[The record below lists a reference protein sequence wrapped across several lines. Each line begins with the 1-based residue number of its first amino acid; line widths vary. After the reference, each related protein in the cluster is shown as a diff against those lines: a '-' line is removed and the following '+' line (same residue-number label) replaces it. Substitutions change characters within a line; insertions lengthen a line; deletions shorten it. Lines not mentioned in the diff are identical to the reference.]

1 MGFIELLEKLSRP
14 FYSSK
19 EASLDSSKGTTQL
32 STPEYQENP
41 YITYDPF
48 SLYTNNLMEQV
59 SSAKTVNEFIK
70 RWRQA
75 AMLPEVDDALQEIT
89 SEAVT
94 FDEKEKV
101 VSLDL
106 EALELPEAI
115 KKKMEES
122 FDRVLFLLDFNSR
135 GDEIFKQWYVD
146 GIISFE
152 VVYREKELKEGIQKL
167 ILLSPFN
174 FFKIKDEKTGMMK
187 YFFHKKPSYDIVKD
201 LGNADKTYF
210 DEQISQINS
219 GIWDTDKKFT
229 LSFLQKALKV
239 INQLSLI
246 EDSLVIFRITR
257 SPERRVF
264 YIDTGNLPKTKAEE
278 YVKSLISKYRQKRI
292 YNTDSGTVENKS
304 RQISIL
310 EDFWFP
316 VSQTASGQRG
326 TRVETLQGQNPG
338 FNTFE
343 DINYFVKKVYKALN
357 VPPNRTNN
365 DDRLQISSGV
375 DIERDELKFFKYI
388 LKLRRKFNNLFV
400 DLLKKDL
407 ISKEVFSIEDWNTVQ
422 EKIGFK
428 YANSNEFSEIKK
440 LQLLDLKTN
449 AANGALPLMEA
460 GLIDEF
466 YVQREYLMLSE
477 DEIKEIGTRLEE
489 KAIQQAKADKE
500 AQAAQ
505 FKAMKAAGI
514 NPGMP
519 GQPGQ
524 PGQPPIQMPAG
535 PGGKQESVLPKGGLP
550 DHILNM
556 LREGDIITN
565 GENQLLYED
574 GKFRAIK

>member
-1 MGFIELLEKLSRP
+1 MGPIATLLEKLSRP
-14 FYSSK
+14 FYSTR
-19 EASLDSSKGTTQL
+19 EAALDSSKGTTQL

-70 RWRQA
+70 RWRQS

-89 SEAVT
+89 SEAIT
-94 FDEKEKV
+94 FDEKDKV
-101 VSLDL
+101 IEVDL
-106 EALELPEAI
+106 EGLELPDPI

-122 FDRVLFLLDFNSR
+122 FERILFLLDFNVR

-146 GIISFE
+146 GVLTFE
-152 VVYREKELKEGIQKL
+152 VVYREKDLKEGIQKL

-174 FFKIKDEKTGMMK
+174 FFKVKDEKTGMMK

-201 LGNADKTYF
+201 LQNADKTYF
-210 DEQISQINS
+210 EEQVAQITS
-219 GIWDTDKKFT
+219 GLWDSDKKYS

-326 TRVETLQGQNPG
+326 TKVETLQGQNPG
-338 FNTFE
+338 FNTF
-343 DINYFVKKVYKALN
+343 DDMNYFVKKLYKALN
-357 VPPNRTNN
+357 VPPNRSND

-388 LKLRRKFNNLFV
+388 LKLRRKFNNLFI

-407 ISKEVFSIEDWNTVQ
+407 ISKGVFSVEDWNEIQ
-422 EKIGFK
+422 EKIAFK

-440 LQLLDLKTN
+440 LQLIDLRLQ
-449 AANGALPLMEA
+449 AANQALPFLES
-460 GLIDEF
+460 GILDE
-466 YVQREYLMLSE
+466 YYIQRECLMLTE
-477 DEIKEIGTRLEE
+477 EQIKEIGSRVEE
-489 KAIQQAKADKE
+489 KAVQQAKDDQQ
-500 AQAAQ
+500 AQAEQ
-505 FKAMKAAGI
+505 FKAMKKAGL
-514 NPGMP
+514 NPGPP

-524 PGQPPIQMPAG
+524 PGQPPIEIPK
-535 PGGKQESVLPKGGLP
+535 GKQESVLPKKGLP
-550 DHILNM
+550 DHILN
-556 LREGDIITN
+556 LLQNGDIITD
-565 GENQLLYED
+565 GDHQLLYED
-574 GKFRAIK
+574 GKFKSIK

>member
-1 MGFIELLEKLSRP
+1 MGPIATLLEKLSRP
-14 FYSSK
+14 FYSTR
-19 EASLDSSKGTTQL
+19 EAALDSSKGTTQL

-70 RWRQA
+70 RWRQS

-89 SEAVT
+89 SEAIT
-94 FDEKEKV
+94 FDEKDKV
-101 VSLDL
+101 IEVDL
-106 EALELPEAI
+106 EGLELPDPI

-122 FDRVLFLLDFNSR
+122 FERILFLLDFNVR

-146 GIISFE
+146 GVLTFE
-152 VVYREKELKEGIQKL
+152 VVYREKDLKEGIQKL

-174 FFKIKDEKTGMMK
+174 FFKVKDEKTGMMK

-201 LGNADKTYF
+201 LQNADKTYF
-210 DEQISQINS
+210 EEQVAQITS
-219 GIWDTDKKFT
+219 GLWDSDKKYS

-326 TRVETLQGQNPG
+326 TKVETLQGQNPG
-338 FNTFE
+338 FNTF
-343 DINYFVKKVYKALN
+343 DDMNYFVKKLYKALN
-357 VPPNRTNN
+357 VPPNRSND

-388 LKLRRKFNNLFV
+388 LKLRRKFNNLFI

-407 ISKEVFSIEDWNTVQ
+407 ISKGVFSVEDWNEIQ
-422 EKIGFK
+422 EKIAFK

-440 LQLLDLKTN
+440 LQLIDLRLQ
-449 AANGALPLMEA
+449 AANQALPFLES
-460 GLIDEF
+460 GILDE
-466 YVQREYLMLSE
+466 YYIQRECLMLTE
-477 DEIKEIGTRLEE
+477 EQIKEIGSRVEE
-489 KAIQQAKADKE
+489 KAVQQAKDDQQ
-500 AQAAQ
+500 AQAEQ
-505 FKAMKAAGI
+505 FKAMKKAGL
-514 NPGMP
+514 NPGPP

-524 PGQPPIQMPAG
+524 PGQPPIEIPK
-535 PGGKQESVLPKGGLP
+535 GKQESVLPKKGLP
-550 DHILNM
+550 DHILNL
-556 LREGDIITN
+556 LREGDVVTD
-565 GENQLLYED
+565 GDHQLLYED
-574 GKFRAIK
+574 GKFKAIK